1 MGHGDEDNDDDK
13 TVMDY
18 AVDLFVIPSIPSK
31 QLGSLKVAVGVRGSG
46 ETEHCRG
53 GDALGVNKFCPSSTI
68 SNLSFPT
75 TLSPCGMIGWSA
87 V

>member
-1 MGHGDEDNDDDK
+1 MWHGDEGNDD
-13 TVMDY
+13 

-53 GDALGVNKFCPSSTI
+53 GDALGVNKCCTNSTI

>member
-1 MGHGDEDNDDDK
+1 MWHGDEGNDD
-13 TVMDY
+13 

-31 QLGSLKVAVGVRGSG
+31 QLGGLKVAVGVRGSG
-46 ETEHCRG
+46 ETEYCRG
-53 GDALGVNKFCPSSTI
+53 GDALGVNKCCTNSTI